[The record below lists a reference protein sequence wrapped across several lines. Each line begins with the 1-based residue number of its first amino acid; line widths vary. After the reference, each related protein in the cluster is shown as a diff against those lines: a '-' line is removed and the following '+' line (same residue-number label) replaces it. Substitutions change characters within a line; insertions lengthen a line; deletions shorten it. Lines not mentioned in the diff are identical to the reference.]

1 MHPAICAHK
10 IPVQPWNPSPSLL
23 MQYDSERG
31 QGNIRRESC
40 IVIYFPWQVGRQ
52 AVNTGSGTGRLVMSC
67 PLFPVAGTFGY
78 RVHGLPAGR
87 EALTPHFA
95 RICLGLGRRIFALC
109 ICELPCPKMHGRL
122 YVYWPGRVCSR
133 GCSSRMAL
141 LYLSR

>member
-1 MHPAICAHK
+1 
-10 IPVQPWNPSPSLL
+10 

-87 EALTPHFA
+87 GGLDTSLRPHL
-95 RICLGLGRRIFALC
+95 LGLGSQN
-109 ICELPCPKMHGRL
+109 ICSLHM
-122 YVYWPGRVCSR
+122 
-133 GCSSRMAL
+133 
-141 LYLSR
+141 